1 MRVIPDPNGYLVEV
15 IVLKELEDLP
25 RPERATVG
33 PASYGNE
40 MQLPMIRRGVLIAA
54 AASVVLGGLGAC
66 APTINVKV
74 EPINI
79 YAKLDADVRIRLDKE
94 VQSAIQQ
101 NPNLF

>member
-1 MRVIPDPNGYLVEV
+1 MKGR
-15 IVLKELEDLP
+15 
-25 RPERATVG
+25 
-33 PASYGNE
+33 
-40 MQLPMIRRGVLIAA
+40 QPMTRRGVFIAA
-54 AASVVLGGLGAC
+54 AAATAIGGLGGC

-101 NPNLF
+101 NPDIF